1 MRAFVDPRLAPSV
14 ASGTLSVATGQA
26 LREPLFDRRGRLVTL
41 FVAVLVAATI
51 ARSIG

>member
-14 ASGTLSVATGQA
+14 ASGILSIATELA
-26 LREPLFDRRGRLVTL
+26 LSEPLFDRRDRLVTL
-41 FVAVLVAATI
+41 FVAVLVAATM